1 MMWLLSFKYI
11 ISQFLIQHAINPLVL
26 NYISIQ
32 GQVSIIGKLL
42 KSEIIIINQFSTAS
56 ENLPYG

>member
-1 MMWLLSFKYI
+1 MMWLLSLKYI
-11 ISQFLIQHAINPLVL
+11 ISQFLIQHDINPLVL

-42 KSEIIIINQFSTAS
+42 KNEIIIINQFSTAS
-56 ENLPYG
+56 ENVPYG